1 MPVSRFPPRALIV
14 EDEIV
19 IALDLEAQM
28 QALGFNVFA
37 LASNASQALKAARDT
52 PPDVAIM
59 DIYLNGTRDGI
70 EAARQLHELYDTD
83 VIFVTSYGDDPGV
96 SERIEQQLPGSKILS
111 KPLYGQRLADALEG
125 L

>member
-1 MPVSRFPPRALIV
+1 MPASAFPPRALIV

-19 IALDLEAQM
+19 IALDLETQM

-37 LASNASQALKAARDT
+37 LAANASQALTAAMDT

-59 DIYLNGTRDGI
+59 DIYLNGARDGI
-70 EAARQLHELYDTD
+70 EAARQLRELYDTS
-83 VIFVTSYGDDPGV
+83 VIFVTAYGDDPGV
-96 SERIEQQLPGSKILS
+96 VEQIEQQLPGAKVLS
-111 KPLYGQRLADALEG
+111 KPIYGQRLADALEG

>member
-1 MPVSRFPPRALIV
+1 MPASAFPPRALIV

-19 IALDLEAQM
+19 IAMDLEAQM

-37 LASNASQALKAARDT
+37 LAANASQALTAAMNT

-59 DIYLNGTRDGI
+59 DVYLNGARDGI
-70 EAARQLHELYDTD
+70 EAARQLRELYDTS

-96 SERIEQQLPGSKILS
+96 IERIEQQLPGAKVLS
-111 KPLYGQRLADALEG
+111 KPVYGRRLADALEG